1 MGYELKD
8 SGERQVFETGAHR
21 DTDIKSRPDLI
32 SAYALYR
39 TGEWLLAGINKY
51 GERNWEL
58 GIPISRFVASL
69 ERHLLKYKMGMQDE
83 DHLAAI
89 MFNVQAIMHFEE
101 LAARGDTTALTM
113 LDDYASRQ
121 LSLDLVERMLD
132 GQTETQAE
140 T

>member
-1 MGYELKD
+1 MYELKD
-8 SGERQVFETGAHR
+8 SGSRQEFPTGAHR
-21 DTDIKSRPDLI
+21 DTDIKTRPDLM
-32 SAYALYR
+32 SPYALYR

-101 LAARGDTTALTM
+101 LAKRGDSVALAQ
-113 LDDYASRQ
+113 LDDYASKQ
-121 LSLDLVERMLD
+121 LALSAVERLLD
-132 GQTETQAE
+132 GETET
-140 T
+140 